1 MFSLTQP
8 IILLIKI
15 NQRGN
20 MFQQF
25 IRLPSSGLLVDN
37 CVIEKKHC
45 ALGFVNVFITNAAP
59 TCFDTYMPS
68 SGSTFVLVSTWKLRQ
83 LCMVSGNMN

>member
-20 MFQQF
+20 MF
-25 IRLPSSGLLVDN
+25 RLIVVTQTQGSWIPTPGMVTA
-37 CVIEKKHC
+37 EK
-45 ALGFVNVFITNAAP
+45 
-59 TCFDTYMPS
+59 D
-68 SGSTFVLVSTWKLRQ
+68 
-83 LCMVSGNMN
+83 